1 VLSTAERQKYAILS
15 SHKMAIHHILA
26 MAVVKNLH
34 RSLPWP
40 IIDSTVFPQSPPIL
54 HSIINTYGG
63 GRLRDLTCEICEEM
77 IILREK
83 KQLPYNQ

>member
-26 MAVVKNLH
+26 MAVVKNMH

-40 IIDSTVFPQSPPIL
+40 IIDSTAFPQSPFHHQHLWWWAIE
-54 HSIINTYGG
+54 GF
-63 GRLRDLTCEICEEM
+63 DL
-77 IILREK
+77 
-83 KQLPYNQ
+83 